1 MNGVLYIE
9 RSEQF
14 RLTRSLSFSLNF
26 CALFWVWCAVL
37 FIINLG
43 QPCPLYSLP
52 SLKFRFPVYIN
63 YLPLGLVCG
72 SLLHQPIGSNFST
85 IAYSTCPTTTPTP
98 APNGRLWFN
107 WMYPMSASCIF
118 LYLFESSQIF
128 VATSLMSDW
137 DLILVMHAQY
147 PIMNLL
153 QSINMVINKTIY
165 IFFNHMIYQM
175 NHINY
180 LNNTYK

>member
-1 MNGVLYIE
+1 MPEEKEWETWGNEGRERDEWGFIYREVWAVSFDSVSLFLSQFLCSVLGLMCCAFYY
-9 RSEQF
+9 QPWPT
-14 RLTRSLSFSLNF
+14 LP
-26 CALFWVWCAVL
+26 ALFAAFFEVSISSLHQLPTIGVGMWVP
-37 FIINLG
+37 F
-43 QPCPLYSLP
+43 
-52 SLKFRFPVYIN
+52 
-63 YLPLGLVCG
+63 
-72 SLLHQPIGSNFST
+72 HQPIGSNFST

-153 QSINMVINKTIY
+153 QSIAW
-165 IFFNHMIYQM
+165 
-175 NHINY
+175 
-180 LNNTYK
+180 